1 MVDVVLALLGD
12 GYGGHGR
19 ARIDGGGSREKR
31 TTGSR
36 RHGGETGR
44 QGALG
49 AILYSVIRDSHVEAG
64 TRALMQAQVST
75 APRRAMSRFLLIS
88 CHEATG
94 GTRRAFRLARAM
106 PATTQASAMPCA
118 SVGRSSRNTIP

>member
-1 MVDVVLALLGD
+1 LVTDRGD

-31 TTGSR
+31 TTGSQ

-64 TRALMQAQVST
+64 TRALSASPFKV
-75 APRRAMSRFLLIS
+75 LIKMI
-88 CHEATG
+88 
-94 GTRRAFRLARAM
+94 RLWR
-106 PATTQASAMPCA
+106 
-118 SVGRSSRNTIP
+118 V